1 MDFLKRVL
9 STVVGIVVFLVI
21 CFLFI
26 LLIGSLFNFN
36 GENERVTS
44 NSVLQLRLDFP
55 IEDNSGEVRFKDFSF
70 LDQHNDNGLYKLVN
84 AIDYAATDDRIK
96 GISIECSSI
105 DAGVTQLK
113 SLRDALQRFKKS
125 GKFVTAYA
133 DFYRQ
138 KDYYLGSV
146 ADTVFI
152 NPTGI
157 LDFKGLASQLLYFK
171 DFEDK
176 SGVKMEVV
184 RMGKYKS
191 AVEPFLDNKIS
202 DANKEQ
208 MLSYLNSIWGS
219 LRKAIGKSRH
229 LSPERLDKIAD
240 SLLARTPERAKSV
253 GLVDKISF
261 YDQYKA
267 ELKQAL
273 GQDQND
279 KLNKIDL
286 LDYTQSIGAQKAY
299 AYNPD
304 KIALIYAQ
312 GKIINGKGTVDKIGP
327 EVLNRALR
335 KARRDKSVKAIV
347 LRVNSPGGSA
357 LASDLIWR
365 QIEITK
371 KEKPVIVSM
380 GDLAASGGYYISS
393 GADEIFAEPT
403 TITGSIGVFGILPN
417 VKGLADKIG
426 INAQQVKTNPN
437 AIHYSLFED
446 MTEDQHD
453 YILESI
459 KNTYHLF
466 KSRVSAGRNIP
477 MDKVQEIAQGRVWTG
492 SQAVENGLVDQLG
505 GLDDALDYAAQQADL
520 SDYQIKEYPVFDV
533 NLDKVLNKYGLTMTK
548 EEIAEEAMGK
558 KLYKLWSEIKAKTE
572 SRGVQV
578 LFPYSTEIH

>member
-9 STVVGIVVFLVI
+9 SSVVGIVVFLVI

-96 GISIECSSI
+96 GISIESSSI

-157 LDFKGLASQLLYFK
+157 LDFKGLASKLLYFK

-202 DANKEQ
+202 
-208 MLSYLNSIWGS
+208 
-219 LRKAIGKSRH
+219 
-229 LSPERLDKIAD
+229 
-240 SLLARTPERAKSV
+240 
-253 GLVDKISF
+253 
-261 YDQYKA
+261 
-267 ELKQAL
+267 
-273 GQDQND
+273 
-279 KLNKIDL
+279 
-286 LDYTQSIGAQKAY
+286 
-299 AYNPD
+299 
-304 KIALIYAQ
+304 
-312 GKIINGKGTVDKIGP
+312 
-327 EVLNRALR
+327 
-335 KARRDKSVKAIV
+335 
-347 LRVNSPGGSA
+347 
-357 LASDLIWR
+357 
-365 QIEITK
+365 
-371 KEKPVIVSM
+371 
-380 GDLAASGGYYISS
+380 
-393 GADEIFAEPT
+393 
-403 TITGSIGVFGILPN
+403 
-417 VKGLADKIG
+417 
-426 INAQQVKTNPN
+426 
-437 AIHYSLFED
+437 
-446 MTEDQHD
+446 
-453 YILESI
+453 
-459 KNTYHLF
+459 
-466 KSRVSAGRNIP
+466 
-477 MDKVQEIAQGRVWTG
+477 
-492 SQAVENGLVDQLG
+492 
-505 GLDDALDYAAQQADL
+505 
-520 SDYQIKEYPVFDV
+520 
-533 NLDKVLNKYGLTMTK
+533 
-548 EEIAEEAMGK
+548 
-558 KLYKLWSEIKAKTE
+558 
-572 SRGVQV
+572 
-578 LFPYSTEIH
+578 